1 MLAKDLKEELNKF
14 EDDAQILIR
23 AKWEDGTIMLADF
36 GRINKSETE
45 NIGVIVPLFKEI
57 GGK

>member
-1 MLAKDLKEELNKF
+1 MRVKDLF

-23 AKWEDGTIMLADF
+23 SKWEDGTIMLADF